1 MKVLLDTHVLLWAL
15 ADDTRLSRVHRDLIG
30 QGTEL
35 FVSAATVWE
44 IAIKRAIG
52 KLTAPAD
59 IAQTIANVGC
69 RPLAIT
75 WRHAEEAGGLP
86 PHHADPFDRLLVAQA
101 MVEGMPLATEDRKIA
116 AYSVEII

>member
-15 ADDTRLSRVHRDLIG
+15 ADDARLSRSHREMID
-30 QGTEL
+30 QGAEL

-44 IAIKRAIG
+44 IAIKRALG

-59 IAQTIANVGC
+59 IAKTIAAVGC
-69 RPLAIT
+69 RPLPIT
-75 WRHAEEAGGLP
+75 WRHAEEAGNLP

-101 MVEGMPLATEDRKIA
+101 MVEGMPLATEDRKIT
-116 AYSVEII
+116 AYAVETI